1 MALRSCRQAG
11 GESLA
16 LGWSCCAATATV
28 ILLKSA
34 AASMGNSAIQ
44 GQRQGGG
51 CSLDA
56 ELICYCFGYTV
67 ADIKVDAIRN
77 GRSTILERIIRE
89 KHDGACR
96 CAETNPTGR

>member
-1 MALRSCRQAG
+1 LGTYIATERS
-11 GESLA
+11 
-16 LGWSCCAATATV
+16 TV
-28 ILLKSA
+28 ILHKAIADKLVALKH
-34 AASMGNSAIQ
+34 NK
-44 GQRQGGG
+44 RRYT
-51 CSLDA
+51 LNA
-56 ELICYCFGYTV
+56 ELICYCFGCTV